1 MDIKENVKKT
11 DTWIRGLFIIVYGVV
26 FYFLYL
32 IIWLFVVFQ
41 FITKVITGDLNKNLS
56 DTSGWL
62 TDYATQILA
71 YITFQSDEKPW
82 PIGPMPGSTG
92 GAEDTSEAAAEA
104 LEKKDDEA

>member
-62 TDYATQILA
+62 TDYAMQILA

-82 PIGPMPGSTG
+82 PIGPMPGSGSSASDSGEST
-92 GAEDTSEAAAEA
+92 AA
-104 LEKKDDEA
+104 LDKKDDDA